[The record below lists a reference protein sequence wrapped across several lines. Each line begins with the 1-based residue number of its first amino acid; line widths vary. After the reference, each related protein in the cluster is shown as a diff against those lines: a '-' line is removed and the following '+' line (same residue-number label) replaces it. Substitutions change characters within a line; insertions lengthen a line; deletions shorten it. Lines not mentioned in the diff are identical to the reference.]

1 MSEVRLDEI
10 TSRANQAMAELLEAA
25 QLKPRSI
32 VVVGCSTS
40 EIAGQRIGS
49 SSNLEVAEAV
59 MNGLW
64 PLIREGGLYMAV
76 QCCEHINRAI
86 VVEEE
91 CAEANRLEIVNA
103 VPHLRAGG
111 AFATEAFRLF
121 SNPVVV
127 ERIAGHAGLD
137 IGDTFIGMHLKP
149 TVVPVR
155 GRIKEIGNAHV
166 TMARTRPKLIGGE
179 RGIYVKYDSPAA

>member
-1 MSEVRLDEI
+1 MEEIRLDEI
-10 TSRANQAMAELLEAA
+10 TSRSRKAMAELLEAA
-25 QLKPRSI
+25 RLKPKKI

-40 EIAGQRIGS
+40 EILGQRIGS
-49 SSNLEVAEAV
+49 ASNLEVAEAV
-59 MNGLW
+59 MKGIW
-64 PLIREGGLYMAV
+64 PLIEENRLFLAV

-91 CAEANRLEIVNA
+91 CAESNNLEIVNA

-121 SNPVVV
+121 KDAVVV
-127 ERIAGHAGLD
+127 ERIAAHAGLD

-149 TVVPVR
+149 IVVPVR
-155 GRIKEIGNAHV
+155 GGIKEIGSAHV

-179 RGIYVKYDSPAA
+179 RGLYIKYDTPA